1 MSSHRLEK
9 AQEERDEASKLAT
22 AAQKQL
28 AAAKAE
34 AVTASEQATK
44 EAGAATI
51 LRKVACKTLLWHAV
65 LLMG

>member
-1 MSSHRLEK
+1 MSSNRLEK
-9 AQEERDEASKLAT
+9 AVKERKEASKLAT

-34 AVTASEQATK
+34 AATASELATK

-51 LRKVACKTLLWHAV
+51 LRKVACKKLLWHAV
-65 LLMG
+65 LLIG